1 MVLKNKNKNIGFGMV
16 EAVVVI
22 SIIAVFVLLSLS
34 VNAFYAEISKRNKH
48 YIQASFLAEEG
59 VEALKYM
66 RDDSWTTNID
76 PLIPNTDYYLIFN
89 SGWVSTTV
97 AQNTNEYYRSFR
109 VYDVLRDVSGD
120 IVETGGTLDPGTKF
134 LQMKVEWLG
143 KNGTTTREVSAYITD
158 IFGN

>member
-1 MVLKNKNKNIGFGMV
+1 MV

-22 SIIAVFVLLSLS
+22 SVIAIFVLLSLS

-59 VEALKYM
+59 IEALKYM

-89 SGWVSTTV
+89 SGWVATTV
-97 AQNTNEYYRSFR
+97 AQNTNGYYRSFR
-109 VYDVLRDVSGD
+109 VYDVLRDVNGN
-120 IVETGGTLDPGTKF
+120 IVETGGGLDAGTKF
-134 LQMKVEWLG
+134 LQMKVEWLS
-143 KNGTTTREVSAYITD
+143 KSGTSTREVSAYIAD

>member
-22 SIIAVFVLLSLS
+22 SIIAIFVLLSLS